1 MLEPVESPPHAGELS
16 AAAPLGVAALLAA
29 GAGSRYIAAG
39 GEGSHKLLALVAGRL
54 RGRIGPRVFRA
65 INLASGVAI
74 LGFAAWQFAT
84 LLR

>member
-39 GEGSHKLLALVAGRL
+39 GVGSHKLLALVDDPAHTLPAAARATAIDAAA
-54 RGRIGPRVFRA
+54 IGV
-65 INLASGVAI
+65 G
-74 LGFAAWQFAT
+74 
-84 LLR
+84 